1 MSKSYYIE
9 TYGCQMNVADSELVS
24 GLLSQDGYAETKD
37 INSADIIFVNTCAI
51 REHAEE
57 KVHSRLGFY
66 NQIKHK
72 KPNTIIGVLGCMAQN
87 LKEDILDSKPY
98 VDIILGPDSYRRLP
112 TMIRDRSSEKSHLV
126 DTKLSK
132 FELYDNMFPRR
143 NAGINAWISIM
154 RGCDKFCTF
163 CIVPFTR
170 GRERSRSI
178 EGIISEVNQAVSDG
192 FLEITLLGQNVNSYN
207 NAGRGFHELLDEVAQ
222 ISGIKRI
229 RYTSPH
235 PQDMNRQV
243 LKVMAKHDTICN
255 YVHLP
260 LQAGNDRVLKRMNR
274 TYTKSEFI
282 SLVNQIRELLPNV
295 GFSTD
300 IIVGFPGESEEEFKE
315 TLDVMETVHFD
326 SAYTFKYSSRPGT
339 KAAEYA
345 DHVTKE
351 EKQDRLERVI
361 KAQKQHTLIQNQ
373 KLDGNVEMV
382 LVEKE
387 SKRSVEHWA
396 GRTDSNKW
404 VIFEKQD
411 TQIRNLVPVQIKH
424 AKGITLRGDIVSIQK
439 MEAVK

>member
-1 MSKSYYIE
+1 MNKSYYIE

-24 GLLSQDGYAETKD
+24 GLLSQDGYDETKD
-37 INSADIIFVNTCAI
+37 INRADIILVNTCAI
-51 REHAEE
+51 REHAED

-66 NQIKHK
+66 NQFKQK
-72 KPNTIIGVLGCMAQN
+72 NPSTIIGVLGCMAQN
-87 LKEDILDSKPY
+87 LKEDILESKPY

-112 TMIRDRSSEKSHLV
+112 TMIRDRSSKKSHLV

-132 FELYDNMFPRR
+132 FELYDNMFPSR
-143 NAGINAWISIM
+143 NTGINAWISIM

-178 EGIISEVNQAVSDG
+178 EGIISEANQAVSDG

-207 NAGRGFHELLDEVAQ
+207 HAGRGFHELLDEVAQ
-222 ISGIKRI
+222 IPGIKRI

-235 PQDMNRQV
+235 PQDMTGEV

-260 LQAGNDRVLKRMNR
+260 LQAGNDRILNRMNR
-274 TYTKSEFI
+274 TYTKSRFI
-282 SLVNQIRELLPNV
+282 SLVNEIRDLLPNV
-295 GFSTD
+295 GLSTD
-300 IIVGFPGESEEEFKE
+300 IIVGFPGETEEEFKE
-315 TLDVMETVHFD
+315 TLEVMETVRFD

-373 KLDGNVEMV
+373 KLVGAVEMV

-404 VIFEKQD
+404 VIFEKENA
-411 TQIRNLVPVQIKH
+411 QIRDLVPVQIKH

>member
-1 MSKSYYIE
+1 MNKSYYIE

-24 GLLSQDGYAETKD
+24 GLLSQDGYDETKD
-37 INSADIIFVNTCAI
+37 INRADIILVNTCAI
-51 REHAEE
+51 REHAED

-66 NQIKHK
+66 NQFKQK
-72 KPNTIIGVLGCMAQN
+72 NPSTIIGVLGCMAQN
-87 LKEDILDSKPY
+87 LKEDILESKPY

-112 TMIRDRSSEKSHLV
+112 TMIRDRSSKKSHLV

-132 FELYDNMFPRR
+132 FELYDNMFPSR
-143 NAGINAWISIM
+143 NTGINAWISIM

-178 EGIISEVNQAVSDG
+178 EGIISEANQAVSDG

-207 NAGRGFHELLDEVAQ
+207 HAGRGFHELLDEVAQ
-222 ISGIKRI
+222 IPGIKRI

-235 PQDMNRQV
+235 PQDMTGEV

-260 LQAGNDRVLKRMNR
+260 LQAGNDRILNRMNR
-274 TYTKSEFI
+274 TYTKSRFI
-282 SLVNQIRELLPNV
+282 SLVNEIRDLLPNV
-295 GFSTD
+295 GLSTD
-300 IIVGFPGESEEEFKE
+300 IIVGFPGETEEEFKE
-315 TLDVMETVHFD
+315 TLEVMETVRFD

-373 KLDGNVEMV
+373 KLVGAVEMV

-404 VIFEKQD
+404 VIFEKQNAH
-411 TQIRNLVPVQIKH
+411 IRDLVPVQIKH

>member
-1 MSKSYYIE
+1 MNKSYYIE

-24 GLLSQDGYAETKD
+24 GLLSQDGYDETKD
-37 INSADIIFVNTCAI
+37 INRADIILVNTCAI
-51 REHAEE
+51 REHAED

-66 NQIKHK
+66 NKFKQKN
-72 KPNTIIGVLGCMAQN
+72 PSTIIGVLGCMAQN
-87 LKEDILDSKPY
+87 LKEDILESKPY

-132 FELYDNMFPRR
+132 FELYDNMFPSR
-143 NAGINAWISIM
+143 NTGINAWISIM

-178 EGIISEVNQAVSDG
+178 EGIISEANQAVSDG

-207 NAGRGFHELLDEVAQ
+207 HAGRGFHELLDEVAQ
-222 ISGIKRI
+222 IPGIKRI

-235 PQDMNRQV
+235 PQDMTRKV

-274 TYTKSEFI
+274 TYTKSRFI
-282 SLVNQIRELLPNV
+282 SLVNQIRDLLPNV
-295 GFSTD
+295 GLSTD

-315 TLDVMETVHFD
+315 TLDVMETVRFD

-373 KLDGNVEMV
+373 KLVGAVEIV

-404 VIFEKQD
+404 VIFEKED
-411 TQIRNLVPVQIKH
+411 AQIRDLVPVQIKH
-424 AKGITLRGDIVSIQK
+424 AKGITLRGDIVSIQQ

>member
-1 MSKSYYIE
+1 MNKSYFIE

-24 GLLSQDGYAETKD
+24 GLLFQDGYDETKD
-37 INSADIIFVNTCAI
+37 INRADIILVNTCAI
-51 REHAEE
+51 REHAED

-66 NQIKHK
+66 NQFKQK
-72 KPNTIIGVLGCMAQN
+72 NPSTIIGVLGCMAQN
-87 LKEDILDSKPY
+87 LKEDILESKPY

-132 FELYDNMFPRR
+132 FELYDNMFPSR
-143 NAGINAWISIM
+143 NTGINAWISIM

-178 EGIISEVNQAVSDG
+178 EGIISEANQAVSDG

-207 NAGRGFHELLDEVAQ
+207 HAGRGFHELLDEVAQ
-222 ISGIKRI
+222 IPGIKRI

-235 PQDMNRQV
+235 PQDMTRKV
-243 LKVMAKHDTICN
+243 LNVMAKHDTICN

-274 TYTKSEFI
+274 TYTKSRFI
-282 SLVNQIRELLPNV
+282 SLVNQIRDLLPNV
-295 GFSTD
+295 GLSTD

-315 TLDVMETVHFD
+315 TLDVMETVRFD

-373 KLDGNVEMV
+373 KLVGAVEIV

-404 VIFEKQD
+404 VIFEKED
-411 TQIRNLVPVQIKH
+411 AQIRDLVPVQIKH
-424 AKGITLRGDIVSIQK
+424 AKGITLRGDIVSIQQ

>member
-1 MSKSYYIE
+1 MKKSYYIE

-51 REHAEE
+51 REHAED

-66 NQIKHK
+66 NQFKQK
-72 KPNTIIGVLGCMAQN
+72 NPSTIIGVLGCMAQN
-87 LKEDILDSKPY
+87 LKEDILESKPY

-112 TMIRDRSSEKSHLV
+112 TMIRDRSSKKSHLV

-132 FELYDNMFPRR
+132 FELYDNMFPSR
-143 NAGINAWISIM
+143 NTGINAWISIM

-178 EGIISEVNQAVSDG
+178 EGIISEANQAVSDG

-207 NAGRGFHELLDEVAQ
+207 HAGRGFHELLDEVAQ
-222 ISGIKRI
+222 IPGIKRI

-235 PQDMNRQV
+235 PQDMTRKV

-260 LQAGNDRVLKRMNR
+260 LQAGNDRILNRMNR
-274 TYTKSEFI
+274 TYTKSRFI
-282 SLVNQIRELLPNV
+282 SLVNEIRDLLPNV
-295 GFSTD
+295 GLSTD
-300 IIVGFPGESEEEFKE
+300 IIVGFPGETEEEFKE
-315 TLDVMETVHFD
+315 TLEVMETVRFD

-373 KLDGNVEMV
+373 KLVGAVEMV

-387 SKRSVEHWA
+387 SKRSKEHWA

-404 VIFEKQD
+404 VIFEKKD
-411 TQIRNLVPVQIKH
+411 TQIRDLVPVQIKY
-424 AKGITLRGDIVSIQK
+424 AKGITLRGDIVSIQQ

>member
-1 MSKSYYIE
+1 MNKSYYIE

-24 GLLSQDGYAETKD
+24 GLLSQDGYDETKD
-37 INSADIIFVNTCAI
+37 INRADIILVNTCAI
-51 REHAEE
+51 REHAED

-66 NQIKHK
+66 NQFKQK
-72 KPNTIIGVLGCMAQN
+72 NPSTIIGVLGCMAQN
-87 LKEDILDSKPY
+87 LKEDILESKPY

-112 TMIRDRSSEKSHLV
+112 TMIRDRSSKKSHLV

-132 FELYDNMFPRR
+132 FELYDNMFPSR
-143 NAGINAWISIM
+143 NTGINAWISIM

-178 EGIISEVNQAVSDG
+178 EGIISEANQAVSDG

-207 NAGRGFHELLDEVAQ
+207 HAGRGFHELLDEVAQ
-222 ISGIKRI
+222 IPGIKRI

-235 PQDMNRQV
+235 PQDMTGEV

-260 LQAGNDRVLKRMNR
+260 LQAGNDRILNRMNR
-274 TYTKSEFI
+274 TYTKSRFI
-282 SLVNQIRELLPNV
+282 SLVNEIRDLLPNV
-295 GFSTD
+295 GLSTD
-300 IIVGFPGESEEEFKE
+300 IIVGFPGETEEEFKE
-315 TLDVMETVHFD
+315 TLEVMETVRFD

-361 KAQKQHTLIQNQ
+361 KTQKQHTLIQNQ
-373 KLDGNVEMV
+373 KLVGAVEIV

-404 VIFEKQD
+404 VIFEKED
-411 TQIRNLVPVQIKH
+411 AQIRDLVPVQIKH